1 MVNAAKSFSPRSLGF
16 LDLKRDSE
24 SLAIT
29 YDVMATTR
37 LIVYLNAS
45 FAITGNVKDRSFNL
59 AENRNKGQRISNASI
74 RPDTIAFDPNR
85 ESLAV
90 GFDGQRD
97 G

>member
-1 MVNAAKSFSPRSLGF
+1 MIV
-16 LDLKRDSE
+16 DVDSAGTPVE
-24 SLAIT
+24 HYAHIMAVYADKMPPNPVLHDNGLAL
-29 YDVMATTR
+29 V
-37 LIVYLNAS
+37 
-45 FAITGNVKDRSFNL
+45 
-59 AENRNKGQRISNASI
+59 QRISNASI